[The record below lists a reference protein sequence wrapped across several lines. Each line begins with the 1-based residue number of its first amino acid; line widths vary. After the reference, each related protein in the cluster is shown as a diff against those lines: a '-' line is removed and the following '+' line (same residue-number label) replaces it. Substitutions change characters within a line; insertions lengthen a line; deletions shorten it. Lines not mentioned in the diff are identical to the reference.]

1 MPLLKDLIHIPE
13 RVHQGDF
20 VLKLSE
26 GVANA
31 EQTLRDYFVTPEL
44 EDAFGNALGFIQQ
57 AVQTG
62 SSKAAYLHGSFGSGK
77 SHFMAV
83 LNLLLAG
90 NTQARAIPELADV
103 VARNGWTSGRKF
115 LLVPYHMVGARDM
128 ESAVLGQYAEFV
140 RKKHPAA
147 PVPGFYLAEG
157 LFKDAQALRQ
167 RMGDVAF
174 FARLNEGSA
183 RGDDG
188 DGGAGGWGSFD
199 SGWDATSFAAAL
211 LEAPNGEERARLVGD
226 LIGQFFSAYRTLAG
240 SGESYVSLDDGLSI
254 MSRHARDLGYD
265 AVILFLDELVLWLAS
280 HAADVNFV
288 SREGTKLVKLV
299 EATNADRP
307 IPLVSFVARQR
318 DLRELVGENLAGVVQ
333 VQFSDV
339 LKHWEARFHRITL
352 EDRNLPAIA
361 ERRVLRPVNE
371 AARRTLQAAFDDTLK
386 MRKDVHD
393 TLLTTTAD
401 RDMFRKVYPF
411 SPALVQTLI
420 AVSAALQRE
429 RTALKLMLQLLVDR
443 RDDLELGQL
452 IPVGDLYDAIAEG
465 DEPFSEG
472 MRLHF
477 DNAKRLYTQRLLPML
492 VRQHGVSW
500 EASKAAAVGSADP
513 AVAALAAA
521 AKNLRNDARLL
532 KTLLLGALVPEVES
546 LKSLTAQRLAALNHG
561 TFRSPIPGREA
572 QDVLRKCRDWASEI
586 GEIRITEDQNPVMSI
601 QVTGVDIEPILRA
614 AEANDN
620 AGNRR
625 KRIREA
631 LFGELNIADH
641 SDLFTTYE
649 FLWRGTRRDVELLF
663 ENVREMTDDRLRG
676 RSGAW
681 TVVLDFPFDE
691 GHFTP
696 ADDLARLAEYRGAD
710 TRTLVWMPSFLS
722 NKALADLGRLVVLD
736 YTLQG
741 DRFDNYAAHL
751 SFVDRVQARALAK
764 NQLDQLRIKLR
775 SQLEVAYG
783 ISTEPRDA
791 VTRALTAD
799 EQFSSLDHTLS
810 PRPPVGAD
818 FRAAFD
824 NLLGQLFAHQYP
836 AHPEFETEIKL
847 HVIRKVWTE
856 VQKAVEAPGMRGLV
870 ADPATR
876 RQVHTVVNPCQLGQM
891 GGTHLLI
898 EPHWQARFA
907 QSHARAGGGAITA
920 AKLRLWID
928 SPAPMGLPLEL
939 QNLIILTF
947 AATSNR
953 RFVLRGGPFEPT
965 VDNLPDELELRE
977 QALPDAAHWQT
988 AVQRAASLFGLTP
1001 AQVLNAANVGRL
1013 VDEVRKAALLR
1024 RDATARLVAQLRDR
1038 CARYMTQATHATD
1051 ATGDVEAHAGAR
1063 QQTAESAQALL
1074 GALAQADEAGLVATL
1089 AAAPL
1094 HTSEAAVGRT
1104 LGQALVCADA
1114 LANTRWQLFD
1124 AMRDLHDQRRDAAL
1138 ALLQHV
1144 CEALRNDE
1152 HVQPLKARLEEL
1164 ERDAMRLLTAAVP
1177 GVVSTPPAPTA
1188 PPPPTTAPLTT
1199 PGPDTYP
1206 PVRPVAGPATR
1217 PVWTAA
1223 TATAPATELV
1233 DEQQQLHLSGAA
1245 AAAALDDLKARLAD
1259 DRDLELTLS
1268 WRLQR
1273 KGAAA

>member
-1 MPLLKDLIHIPE
+1 MPFIRDLIAIPE

-26 GVANA
+26 GVTHAD
-31 EQTLRDYFVTPEL
+31 QTLRDYVVTPQL
-44 EDAFGNALGFIQQ
+44 VDAFGNALGFIQQ

-62 SSKAAYLHGSFGSGK
+62 GSKAAYLHGSFGSGK

-90 NTQARAIPELADV
+90 NTQARATPELADV
-103 VARNGWTSGRKF
+103 VARNGWTTGRKF

-140 RKKHPAA
+140 RKKHPDA

-157 LFKDAQALRQ
+157 LFKDASALRL
-167 RMGDVAF
+167 RMGDETF
-174 FARLNEGSA
+174 FAKLSECAKSGAAGGS
-183 RGDDG
+183 
-188 DGGAGGWGSFD
+188 GASGWGSFD
-199 SGWDATSFAAAL
+199 SGWDAASFEAAM
-211 LEAPNGEERARLVGD
+211 LEPPNGEERSRLVGD
-226 LIGQFFSAYRTLAG
+226 LISQFFSAYRTIAG

-318 DLRELVGENLAGVVQ
+318 DLRDLVGENLAGVVQ

-361 ERRVLRPVNE
+361 EKRVLKPVSE
-371 AARRTLQAAFDDTLK
+371 ASRQTMQVAFDDILK
-386 MRKDVHD
+386 VRKDVLD

-401 RDMFRKVYPF
+401 REMFRKVYPF

-477 DNAKRLYTQRLLPML
+477 ENAKRLYTQRMLPML
-492 VRQHGVSW
+492 ERQHGVTW
-500 EASKAAAVGSADP
+500 EAIKLGQAD
-513 AVAALAAA
+513 ATA

-561 TFRSPIPGREA
+561 TFKSPIPGREA
-572 QDVLRKCRDWASEI
+572 QDVLRKCRDWVSEI
-586 GEIRITEDQNPVMSI
+586 SEIKITEDQNPVVSI

-631 LFGELNIADH
+631 LFGELNIPD
-641 SDLFTTYE
+641 SVGLFTTYE
-649 FLWRGTRRDVELLF
+649 FTWRGTKREVELLY

-681 TVVLDFPFDE
+681 TVVLDFPFDDANF
-691 GHFTP
+691 GP
-696 ADDLARLAEYRGAD
+696 ADDLARLGEYRGGD
-710 TRTLVWMPSFLS
+710 TRTLVWLPSFLS

-736 YTLQG
+736 YILQG
-741 DRFDNYAAHL
+741 DRFDNYAGHL
-751 SFVDRVQARALAK
+751 SFVDKVQAKALAK

-783 ISTEPRDA
+783 ISSEPRDA
-791 VTRALTAD
+791 VSNPLSAD
-799 EQFSSLDHTLS
+799 QQFKSLDPTLS

-818 FRAAFD
+818 FRAAFES
-824 NLLGQLFAHQYP
+824 LLGQLFAHQYP
-836 AHPEFETEIKL
+836 AHPEFETEIKAS
-847 HVIRKVWTE
+847 VIKKVWPE
-856 VQKAVEAPGMRGLV
+856 VQKAIEAPGQRGLV
-870 ADPATR
+870 QDASTR
-876 RQVHTVVNPCQLGQM
+876 KLVRAVVNPSQLGQM
-891 GGTHLLI
+891 GETHLLI

-907 QSHARAGGGAITA
+907 QSHARDGGGVITV
-920 AKLRLWID
+920 AKLRQWID
-928 SPAPMGLPLEL
+928 TPAPMGLPLEL

-947 AATSNR
+947 AATTNR
-953 RFVLRGGPFEPT
+953 RFVMRGGPFEPSI
-965 VDNLPDELELRE
+965 DSLPDELELRE
-977 QALPDAAHWQT
+977 QALPEAAHWQT
-988 AVQRAASLFGLTP
+988 AVQRASSLFGLTP

-1013 VDEVRKAALLR
+1013 VDDVRQAATQK
-1024 RDATARLVAQLRDR
+1024 RDATARLVAQVRDR
-1038 CARYMTQATHATD
+1038 STRYAPGA
-1051 ATGDVEAHAGAR
+1051 AGAR
-1063 QQTAESAQALL
+1063 QQTTESAQALL
-1074 GALAQADEAGLVATL
+1074 AALAQAAEGEVVAVFASATL
-1089 AAAPL
+1089 V
-1094 HTSEAAVGRT
+1094 TSDAAVGRT
-1104 LGQALVCADA
+1104 LGQAQACADT
-1114 LANTRWQLFD
+1114 LTNTRWDLFD
-1124 AMRDLHDQRRDAAL
+1124 AMRDLQDDRRDAA
-1138 ALLQHV
+1138 ASV
-1144 CEALRNDE
+1144 LRRLSEVLTSDE
-1152 HVQPLKARLEEL
+1152 HVMPLRSRLEEL
-1164 ERDAMRLLTAAVP
+1164 ERDAMRLLTAVASPAPASAPMPAGSPPSPVP
-1177 GVVSTPPAPTA
+1177 VALPPAPA
-1188 PPPPTTAPLTT
+1188 AM
-1199 PGPDTYP
+1199 GPEI
-1206 PVRPVAGPATR
+1206 V
-1217 PVWTAA
+1217 
-1223 TATAPATELV
+1223 E
-1233 DEQQQLHLSGAA
+1233 EKQQLHLTGAA
-1245 AAAALDDLKARLAD
+1245 AAAALDNLKARMAKD
-1259 DRDLELTLS
+1259 QDLELTLS

-1273 KGAAA
+1273 KGTQQ

>member
-1 MPLLKDLIHIPE
+1 MALLKDLIEIPE

-26 GVANA
+26 GVTHAD
-31 EQTLRDYFVTPEL
+31 QTLRDYVVTPQL
-44 EDAFGNALGFIQQ
+44 VDAFGNALGFIQQ

-83 LNLLLAG
+83 LNLLLSG
-90 NTQARAIPELADV
+90 NTQARATPELADV

-140 RKKHPAA
+140 RKLHPTA

-157 LFKDAQALRQ
+157 LFKDARELRA
-167 RMGDVAF
+167 RMGDEPF
-174 FARLNEGSA
+174 FAKLNEGTQQQ
-183 RGDDG
+183 
-188 DGGAGGWGSFD
+188 GGGGGGWGSFD
-199 SGWDATSFAAAL
+199 SGWDAASFEAAM
-211 LEAPNGEERARLVGD
+211 LEAPNGEERSRLVGD

-318 DLRELVGENLAGVVQ
+318 DLRDLVGENLAGVVQ

-361 ERRVLRPVNE
+361 EKRVLRPVSE
-371 AARRTLQAAFDDTLK
+371 AARQTLQASFDDTLK
-386 MRKDVHD
+386 VRKDVLD

-443 RDDLELGQL
+443 RHDLELGQL

-477 DNAKRLYTQRLLPML
+477 ENAKRLYTQRLLPML
-492 VRQHGVSW
+492 ERQHGVTW
-500 EASKAAAVGSADP
+500 EAIKLGQAD
-513 AVAALAAA
+513 ATL

-532 KTLLLGALVPEVES
+532 KTLLLSALVPEVES
-546 LKSLTAQRLAALNHG
+546 LKALTGPRLAALNHG
-561 TFRSPIPGREA
+561 TFKSPIQGREGA
-572 QDVLRKCRDWASEI
+572 DILRKCRDWAGEI
-586 GEIRITEDQNPVMSI
+586 GEIKITDDLQPVISI

-614 AEANDN
+614 AEINDN
-620 AGNRR
+620 TGNKR
-625 KRIREA
+625 KRIRKA
-631 LFGELNIADH
+631 LFDELGIPD
-641 SDLFTTYE
+641 DGGLFTTYE
-649 FLWRGTRRDVELLF
+649 FTWRGTKREVELLY

-691 GHFTP
+691 DAGKGP
-696 ADDLARLAEYRGAD
+696 ADDLARLRDYRGGD
-710 TRTLVWMPSFLS
+710 TRTLAWLPSFLS

-736 YTLQG
+736 YILQG

-751 SFVDRVQARALAK
+751 SFVDRVQAKALAK

-783 ISTEPRDA
+783 ISAEPRDA
-791 VTRALTAD
+791 ITNPLTAD
-799 EQFSSLDHTLS
+799 QQFVSLDPTLQ

-818 FRAAFD
+818 FRSAFES
-824 NLLGQLFAHQYP
+824 LLGQLFAHQYP
-836 AHPEFETEIKL
+836 AHPEFDTEIKAS
-847 HVIRKVWTE
+847 VIRKVWPE
-856 VQKAVEAPGMRGLV
+856 VQKAIEAPGQRGLV
-870 ADPATR
+870 QDASTR
-876 RQVHTVVNPCQLGQM
+876 KLVRAVVNPSKIGQM
-891 GGTHLLI
+891 GETHLLI

-907 QSHARAGGGAITA
+907 QSHARDGGGAITVA
-920 AKLRLWID
+920 RLRQWID
-928 SPAPMGLPLEL
+928 TPAPMGLPLEL
-939 QNLIILTF
+939 QNLIILTY
-947 AATSNR
+947 AATTNR
-953 RFVLRGGPFEPT
+953 RFVLRGGPFEPGI
-965 VDNLPDELELRE
+965 DSLPDELELRE
-977 QALPDAAHWQT
+977 QALPDAAHWQA
-988 AVQRAASLFGLTP
+988 AVQRASSLFGLTP

-1013 VDEVRKAALLR
+1013 VDDLKQAAAQK
-1024 RDATARLVAQLRDR
+1024 RDATARLVAQVRDR
-1038 CARYMTQATHATD
+1038 STRY
-1051 ATGDVEAHAGAR
+1051 AHGAAGAR
-1063 QQTAESAQALL
+1063 QQSAESAQALL
-1074 GALAQADEAGLVATL
+1074 ASLAQAADSDVVATL
-1089 AAAPL
+1089 ASAAL
-1094 HTSEAAVGRT
+1094 HTSDAAVGRS
-1104 LGQALVCADA
+1104 LGQAQACADA
-1114 LANTRWQLFD
+1114 LASARWELFD
-1124 AMRDLHDQRRDAAL
+1124 AMRELQDHRRDAAGL
-1138 ALLQHV
+1138 VLGRLNEV
-1144 CEALRNDE
+1144 LTSDE
-1152 HVQPLKARLEEL
+1152 HVVPLKARLDEL
-1164 ERDAMRLLTAAVP
+1164 ERDAMRLLTAA
-1177 GVVSTPPAPTA
+1177 A
-1188 PPPPTTAPLTT
+1188 PPPPAPAPAPAPT
-1199 PGPDTYP
+1199 P
-1206 PVRPVAGPATR
+1206 
-1217 PVWTAA
+1217 TAA
-1223 TATAPATELV
+1223 TPPPAPVALPPAPAAMGPQVVE
-1233 DEQQQLHLSGAA
+1233 EKQQLHLSGAA
-1245 AAAALDDLKARLAD
+1245 AAAALDDLKARLAKD
-1259 DRDLELTLS
+1259 QDLELTLS

-1273 KGAAA
+1273 KGTQL

>member
-1 MPLLKDLIHIPE
+1 MALLKDLIEIPE

-26 GVANA
+26 GVTHAD
-31 EQTLRDYFVTPEL
+31 QTLRDYVVTPQL
-44 EDAFGNALGFIQQ
+44 VDAFGNALGFIQQ

-83 LNLLLAG
+83 LNLLLSG
-90 NTQARAIPELADV
+90 NTQARATPELADV
-103 VARNGWTSGRKF
+103 VARNGWTTGRRF

-140 RKKHPAA
+140 RKLHPTA

-157 LFKDAQALRQ
+157 LFKDARELRA
-167 RMGDVAF
+167 RMGDVSF
-174 FARLNEGSA
+174 FAKLNEGA
-183 RGDDG
+183 QQQAG
-188 DGGAGGWGSFD
+188 GGWGSFD
-199 SGWDATSFAAAL
+199 SGWDAAGFEAAM

-226 LIGQFFSAYRTLAG
+226 LIGQFFSAYRAIAG

-318 DLRELVGENLAGVVQ
+318 DLRDLVGENLAGVVQ

-361 ERRVLRPVNE
+361 ERRVLRPVSE
-371 AARRTLQAAFDDTLK
+371 AARQTLQASFDETLK
-386 MRKDVHD
+386 LRKDVLD

-401 RDMFRKVYPF
+401 RELFRKVYPF

-443 RDDLELGQL
+443 RHDLELGQL

-477 DNAKRLYTQRLLPML
+477 ENAKRLYTQRLLPML
-492 VRQHGVSW
+492 ERQHGVTW
-500 EASKAAAVGSADP
+500 EAVKLGQAD
-513 AVAALAAA
+513 AGA
-521 AKNLRNDARLL
+521 AKNLRNDSRLL
-532 KTLLLGALVPEVES
+532 KTLLLSALVPEVES
-546 LKSLTAQRLAALNHG
+546 LKALTGPRLAALNHG
-561 TFRSPIPGREA
+561 TFKSPIQGREGA
-572 QDVLRKCRDWASEI
+572 DILRRCRDWAGEI
-586 GEIRITEDQNPVMSI
+586 GEIKITDDLQPVISI

-614 AEANDN
+614 AEINDN
-620 AGNRR
+620 AGNKR

-631 LFGELNIADH
+631 LFSELSIPDNGG
-641 SDLFTTYE
+641 LFTTYE
-649 FLWRGTRRDVELLF
+649 FTWRGTKREVELLY

-691 GHFTP
+691 DAGKGP
-696 ADDLARLAEYRGAD
+696 ADDLARLRDYRSGD
-710 TRTLVWMPSFLS
+710 TRTLVWLPSFLS

-736 YTLQG
+736 YILQG

-751 SFVDRVQARALAK
+751 SFVDRVQAKALAK

-783 ISTEPRDA
+783 ISSEPRDA
-791 VTRALTAD
+791 ISNPLTAD
-799 EQFSSLDHTLS
+799 QQFISLDPTLQ

-818 FRAAFD
+818 VRSAFES
-824 NLLGQLFAHQYP
+824 LLGQLFAHQYP
-836 AHPEFETEIKL
+836 AHPEFETEIKAS
-847 HVIRKVWTE
+847 VVRKVWPE
-856 VQKAVEAPGMRGLV
+856 IQKAVEAPGHRGLV
-870 ADPATR
+870 QDASTR
-876 RQVHTVVNPCQLGQM
+876 KLVRAVVNPSQLGQM
-891 GGTHLLI
+891 GETHLLI

-907 QSHARAGGGAITA
+907 QSHARDGGGAITV
-920 AKLRLWID
+920 AKLRQWID
-928 SPAPMGLPLEL
+928 TPAPMGLPLEL
-939 QNLIILTF
+939 QNLIILTY
-947 AATSNR
+947 AATTNR
-953 RFVLRGGPFEPT
+953 RFLLRGGPFEPSI
-965 VDNLPDELELRE
+965 DSLPDELELRE
-977 QALPDAAHWQT
+977 QSLPDATDWQA
-988 AVQRAASLFGLTP
+988 AVQRASSLFGLTP

-1013 VDEVRKAALLR
+1013 VDELKQAAAQK

-1038 CARYMTQATHATD
+1038 STRYASGVAS
-1051 ATGDVEAHAGAR
+1051 AR
-1063 QQTAESAQALL
+1063 QQSAESAQALL
-1074 GALAQADEAGLVATL
+1074 ASLSQVTETDMVATL
-1089 AAAPL
+1089 AAAIL
-1094 HTSEAAVGRT
+1094 QTSEAAVGRT
-1104 LGQALVCADA
+1104 LGQAQACADA
-1114 LANTRWQLFD
+1114 LANARWEMFD
-1124 AMRDLHDQRRDAAL
+1124 AMRDLQDHRRDAA
-1138 ALLQHV
+1138 ALVLSRLSEV
-1144 CEALRNDE
+1144 LSSDE
-1152 HVQPLKARLEEL
+1152 HVLPLKARLDEL
-1164 ERDAMRLLTAAVP
+1164 ERDAMRLLTAA
-1177 GVVSTPPAPTA
+1177 A
-1188 PPPPTTAPLTT
+1188 PPPPAQAQAPMPAGTT
-1199 PGPDTYP
+1199 PTPAPVPLP
-1206 PVRPVAGPATR
+1206 P
-1217 PVWTAA
+1217 
-1223 TATAPATELV
+1223 APAASGQEII
-1233 DEQQQLHLSGAA
+1233 EEKQQLHLSGAA
-1245 AAAALDDLKARLAD
+1245 AAAALDDLKARLAKD
-1259 DRDLELTLS
+1259 QDLELTLS

-1273 KGAAA
+1273 KGTQL

>member
-1 MPLLKDLIHIPE
+1 MPFIRDLIAIPE

-26 GVANA
+26 GVTHAD
-31 EQTLRDYFVTPEL
+31 QTLRDYVVTPQL
-44 EDAFGNALGFIQQ
+44 VDAFGNALGFIEQ

-62 SSKAAYLHGSFGSGK
+62 GSKAAYLHGSFGSGK

-90 NTQARAIPELADV
+90 NTQARATPELADV
-103 VARNGWTSGRKF
+103 VARNGWTTGRKF

-140 RKKHPAA
+140 RKKHPEA

-157 LFKDAQALRQ
+157 LFKDANALRL
-167 RMGDVAF
+167 RMGDESF
-174 FARLNEGSA
+174 FAKLNEGA
-183 RGDDG
+183 KRGVE
-188 DGGAGGWGSFD
+188 GGGNGASGWGSFD
-199 SGWDATSFAAAL
+199 SGWDLASFEAAM
-211 LEAPNGEERARLVGD
+211 LEAPNGEERSRLVGD
-226 LIGQFFSAYRTLAG
+226 LISQFFSAYRTIAG

-318 DLRELVGENLAGVVQ
+318 DLRDLVGENLAGVVQ

-361 ERRVLRPVNE
+361 EKRVLRPVNE
-371 AARRTLQAAFDDTLK
+371 AARQTMQAAIDDILK
-386 MRKDVHD
+386 MRKDVLD

-443 RDDLELGQL
+443 RADLELGQL

-492 VRQHGVSW
+492 ERQHGVTW
-500 EASKAAAVGSADP
+500 EAIKLDQAGATAT
-513 AVAALAAA
+513 
-521 AKNLRNDARLL
+521 KNLRNDARLL

-546 LKSLTAQRLAALNHG
+546 LKGLTAQRLAALNHG
-561 TFRSPIPGREA
+561 TFKSPIPGREA

-586 GEIRITEDQNPVMSI
+586 GEIKITEDQNPVVSI

-631 LFGELNIADH
+631 LFGELNIPD
-641 SDLFTTYE
+641 SGGLFTTYE
-649 FLWRGTRRDVELLF
+649 FTWRGTKREVELLY
-663 ENVREMTDDRLRG
+663 ENVREMTEDRLRG

-681 TVVLDFPFDE
+681 TVVLDFPFDDANF
-691 GHFTP
+691 GP
-696 ADDLARLAEYRGAD
+696 ADDLARLGEYRGGD
-710 TRTLVWMPSFLS
+710 TRTLVWLPSFLS

-736 YTLQG
+736 YILQG
-741 DRFDNYAAHL
+741 DRFDNYAGHL
-751 SFVDRVQARALAK
+751 SFVDKVQAKALAK

-791 VTRALTAD
+791 VSNPLSAD
-799 EQFSSLDHTLS
+799 QQFKSLDPTLS

-818 FRAAFD
+818 FRAAFES
-824 NLLGQLFAHQYP
+824 LLGQLFAHQYP
-836 AHPEFETEIKL
+836 AHPEFEIEIKPTT
-847 HVIRKVWTE
+847 VRRVWSE
-856 VQKAVEAPGMRGLV
+856 VQRASEAPQFRGLMQQ
-870 ADPATR
+870 DSQLR
-876 RQVHTVVNPCQLGQM
+876 KQVRAIVSAARLGNTSE
-891 GGTHLLI
+891 THLLI
-898 EPHWQARFA
+898 EPHWQAHFS
-907 QSHARAGGGAITA
+907 QSHARDGGGVITV
-920 AKLRLWID
+920 AKLRQWID
-928 SPAPMGLPLEL
+928 TPAPMGLPLEL

-947 AATSNR
+947 AATTNR
-953 RFVLRGGPFEPT
+953 RFVMRGGPFEPT
-965 VDNLPDELELRE
+965 IDSLPDELELRE
-977 QALPDAAHWQT
+977 QALPDVSHWQT
-988 AVQRAASLFGLTP
+988 AVQRASGLFGLTP

-1013 VDEVRKAALLR
+1013 VDDVRQAATQK
-1024 RDATARLVAQLRDR
+1024 RDATARLVAQVRDR
-1038 CARYMTQATHATD
+1038 STRYAP
-1051 ATGDVEAHAGAR
+1051 GVAGAR
-1063 QQTAESAQALL
+1063 QQTAESAQGLL
-1074 GALAQADEAGLVATL
+1074 ASLAQAAEGDVVAALASATL
-1089 AAAPL
+1089 L
-1094 HTSEAAVGRT
+1094 TSDAAVGRT
-1104 LGQALVCADA
+1104 LGQAQACVDTLT
-1114 LANTRWQLFD
+1114 NTRWDMFD
-1124 AMRDLHDQRRDAAL
+1124 AMRDLQDHRRDAAASVLSRL
-1138 ALLQHV
+1138 A
-1144 CEALRNDE
+1144 EALTSDE
-1152 HVQPLKARLEEL
+1152 HVLPLKSRLEEL
-1164 ERDAMRLLTAAVP
+1164 ERDAMRLLTAAAPPPPPPAPAPAPMPP
-1177 GVVSTPPAPTA
+1177 GTPPAPA
-1188 PPPPTTAPLTT
+1188 PVVLPP
-1199 PGPDTYP
+1199 
-1206 PVRPVAGPATR
+1206 
-1217 PVWTAA
+1217 
-1223 TATAPATELV
+1223 APAAMGPEV
-1233 DEQQQLHLSGAA
+1233 VEEKQQLHLSGAA
-1245 AAAALDDLKARLAD
+1245 AAAALDDLKARMAKD
-1259 DRDLELTLS
+1259 QDLELTLS

-1273 KGAAA
+1273 KGTQL